1 MSKKVVLV
9 ASLLVAAGAAAA
21 ISAPSLRGQR
31 HGSLLDDLTDGLGRA
46 TQHVSQA
53 IGVSDEDAARSREE
67 RKGRRAKQRRGSEDR
82 AVDEAAETDENK
94 APREARG
101 KGWRGKER
109 LARQDDDDGG
119 DASEARRERRWAE
132 RDRGARDDD
141 AGPQGRGGSFAPQE
155 RSAQYFTRLD
165 KNGDGAVDAS
175 EFVIA
180 ETERIAERARQ
191 LPAAEPRSSRL
202 SRPHT
207 LTLSKTRRAISAGR
221 SNRAACRSQY
231 CFVCQNDLSPDLMI
245 YALG

>member
-31 HGSLLDDLTDGLGRA
+31 HGSLLADLTDGLGQA

-53 IGVSDEDAARSREE
+53 IGVSDEDAAPSREE
-67 RKGRRAKQRRGSEDR
+67 RKGRRAKQRRASEDR
-82 AVDEAAETDENK
+82 VADDAADPQESK

-101 KGWRGKER
+101 KGWRSKER

-119 DASEARRERRWAE
+119 DAAEARRERRWVE

-141 AGPQGRGGSFAPQE
+141 AGPQGRGGASAPQE
-155 RSAQYFTRLD
+155 RSANYFARLD

-191 LPAAEPRSSRL
+191 FFKRFDADGDGKVTREEFNRGSRERFTAADPD
-202 SRPHT
+202 
-207 LTLSKTRRAISAGR
+207 SAGDAPQGAR
-221 SNRAACRSQY
+221 GRTEAK
-231 CFVCQNDLSPDLMI
+231 
-245 YALG
+245 

>member
-46 TQHVSQA
+46 TQQVSQA
-53 IGVSDEDAARSREE
+53 IGVSDEDVAPSREE
-67 RKGRRAKQRRGSEDR
+67 RKGRRAKQRRGGEDR
-82 AVDEAAETDENK
+82 AVDEAAETEESK

-155 RSAQYFTRLD
+155 RSAQYFARLD

-191 LPAAEPRSSRL
+191 FFKRFDADGDGKVTREEFNRGSRERFTAADPDNASDVSPAARG
-202 SRPHT
+202 
-207 LTLSKTRRAISAGR
+207 RAE
-221 SNRAACRSQY
+221 
-231 CFVCQNDLSPDLMI
+231 VK
-245 YALG
+245 

>member
-46 TQHVSQA
+46 TQQVSQA
-53 IGVSDEDAARSREE
+53 IGVSDEDAAPSREE

-155 RSAQYFTRLD
+155 RSAQYFARLD

-191 LPAAEPRSSRL
+191 FFKRFDADGDGKVTREEFVRGSRERFTAADADNAGDAPQGARG
-202 SRPHT
+202 
-207 LTLSKTRRAISAGR
+207 RAEAK
-221 SNRAACRSQY
+221 
-231 CFVCQNDLSPDLMI
+231 
-245 YALG
+245 

>member
-9 ASLLVAAGAAAA
+9 ASVLVAAGAAAA

-46 TQHVSQA
+46 TQQVSQA
-53 IGVSDEDAARSREE
+53 IGVSDEDAAPSREE
-67 RKGRRAKQRRGSEDR
+67 RKGRRKLRRASEDR
-82 AVDEAAETDENK
+82 VAEDAAEPDESK

-101 KGWRGKER
+101 NGWRGKER

-119 DASEARRERRWAE
+119 DVSEARRERRWAE
-132 RDRGARDDD
+132 RDRGGRADD

-155 RSAQYFTRLD
+155 RSAQYFARLD

-191 LPAAEPRSSRL
+191 FFKRFDADGDGKVTREEFSRGSRERFTASDPDGDVSPARGRAEV
-202 SRPHT
+202 
-207 LTLSKTRRAISAGR
+207 K
-221 SNRAACRSQY
+221 
-231 CFVCQNDLSPDLMI
+231 
-245 YALG
+245 

>member
-1 MSKKVVLV
+1 MNKKVVLV

-31 HGSLLDDLTDGLGRA
+31 HGTLLDDLTEGLGRA
-46 TQHVSQA
+46 THQVSQA
-53 IGVSDEDAARSREE
+53 IGGSDEDAAPSREE
-67 RKGRRAKQRRGSEDR
+67 RKGRRAKQRRGGEDR
-82 AVDEAAETDENK
+82 VAEDAAEPDESK

-101 KGWRGKER
+101 KAWRGKER

-155 RSAQYFTRLD
+155 RSAQYFARLD

-191 LPAAEPRSSRL
+191 FFKRFDADGDGKVTREEFSRGSRERFTASDPDNAGDASPARG
-202 SRPHT
+202 
-207 LTLSKTRRAISAGR
+207 RAD
-221 SNRAACRSQY
+221 
-231 CFVCQNDLSPDLMI
+231 VK
-245 YALG
+245 

>member
-46 TQHVSQA
+46 TQQVSQA
-53 IGVSDEDAARSREE
+53 IGVSDEDATPSREE
-67 RKGRRAKQRRGSEDR
+67 RRGRRAKQRRSSEDR
-82 AVDEAAETDENK
+82 VAEDNAEPEESE

-109 LARQDDDDGG
+109 VARQDDDDGG
-119 DASEARRERRWAE
+119 DASETRRERRWTE

-141 AGPQGRGGSFAPQE
+141 AGSQGRGGAFAPQV
-155 RSAQYFTRLD
+155 RSANYFARLD

-191 LPAAEPRSSRL
+191 FFKRFDADGDGKVTREEFNRVSRERFAASDPDGDVSPARGRAEV
-202 SRPHT
+202 
-207 LTLSKTRRAISAGR
+207 K
-221 SNRAACRSQY
+221 
-231 CFVCQNDLSPDLMI
+231 
-245 YALG
+245 